1 MDGHSPNGEQHVW
14 AAEILS
20 SGNEHRN
27 VELETTDGGTLQ
39 EPITSTA
46 SASNS
51 HLGGGQA
58 QTATPAANHPPA
70 HTRGLTSRLSGRRQR
85 HESSAEYGTSSAGSA
100 VQEGTAHRTYASLY
114 DSQAAIDVPVYG
126 GRNDTGPAA
135 HQRRRAF
142 GVGELEVED
151 EDAPPPESLLIE
163 RVSELDDVLTGQ
175 PQGRPWNGPQRHPQE
190 QPWNQHQEESQ
201 EYPQDRRQ
209 HVKRGGF
216 VRRAARAVH
225 DRVQDIGGQ
234 AAELTRLGGPLAPP
248 RRRTREPF
256 GDGHIYSEGGR
267 RRRETRLSY
276 RERALR
282 AWRDAR
288 HQDEFFCR
296 VYAYHEGKGATAM
309 VVSRVAQLATL
320 AFVAGLSTFVFG
332 CIDHAKV
339 REQKSLAAVVVPQCA
354 RQLPWSAQA
363 GLMAFA
369 AFWVAQAMRT
379 ALDVPQLL
387 EMRAFFEQVLG
398 VAAADVSTVAW
409 HEVVERMVRLRDAE
423 MRAYSGVARSRVLA
437 HRLTA
442 AGVVNRIMRR
452 ENYMLALFNKEL
464 LDIRVPGLLGPH
476 VLTKALEWNLSF
488 CVMNYLFDER
498 GQLRRRFLRESNRAV
513 LSEGLRRRFH
523 FMAVINLMFAPFIVA
538 FLALYGF
545 FRHFEQLYREPGTL
559 ASRAFT
565 PYARCKLRNF
575 NEVPHAFHRRL
586 AAAHPKATL
595 YLAQFRNY
603 PLIAVA
609 RLVAFVAGAFAALL
623 LLFTVFDNELS
634 LEFEVTRH
642 RTVLFYIGLFS
653 AVLAAARAAVP
664 SDDQEYLHPAWI
676 IRDVLE
682 DLQYMDPAWR
692 GNLHSARVRSEFSV
706 LFSYKLLIFAH
717 ELLGVVTTPF
727 IMLFSLPDC
736 AERLVDFFRD
746 FTVHEPG
753 LGYVCSFAAFDFER
767 HGNVR
772 FSAPTRADP
781 RDDRMASNNGKMEQS
796 FLAFKADY
804 PGWQPRDQAASIFLQ
819 RAEAA
824 RQDLWRSTANPA
836 WQDRLLRNQ
845 HIAGSVYP
853 TGTSLYTPHPRA
865 GFPTMAPVPEGAP
878 PAGGSSLA
886 AAASTSR
893 PASQHPPN
901 TLRSQFAFQPP
912 GFTNLSQH
920 QPQQLSPRHQSLA
933 SQALLPFGPTLGA
946 PVTSAKDK
954 QPMPASSD
962 RLPDH
967 LALSSLPLVASPDMG
982 NSMTFSAIAAQQ
994 PRTFSILNHLYEQQ
1008 GQQ

>member
-1 MDGHSPNGEQHVW
+1 
-14 AAEILS
+14 
-20 SGNEHRN
+20 
-27 VELETTDGGTLQ
+27 
-39 EPITSTA
+39 
-46 SASNS
+46 
-51 HLGGGQA
+51 
-58 QTATPAANHPPA
+58 
-70 HTRGLTSRLSGRRQR
+70 
-85 HESSAEYGTSSAGSA
+85 
-100 VQEGTAHRTYASLY
+100 
-114 DSQAAIDVPVYG
+114 
-126 GRNDTGPAA
+126 
-135 HQRRRAF
+135 
-142 GVGELEVED
+142 
-151 EDAPPPESLLIE
+151 
-163 RVSELDDVLTGQ
+163 
-175 PQGRPWNGPQRHPQE
+175 
-190 QPWNQHQEESQ
+190 
-201 EYPQDRRQ
+201 
-209 HVKRGGF
+209 
-216 VRRAARAVH
+216 
-225 DRVQDIGGQ
+225 
-234 AAELTRLGGPLAPP
+234 
-248 RRRTREPF
+248 
-256 GDGHIYSEGGR
+256 
-267 RRRETRLSY
+267 LSY

-296 VYAYHEGKGATAM
+296 VYAYHAGKGVTAL
-309 VVSRVAQLATL
+309 VVSRAAQLATL

-339 REQKSLAAVVVPQCA
+339 RHQKSLAAVVVPQCA
-354 RQLPWSAQA
+354 RQLPWGVQVGLAAFVAFWMAQA
-363 GLMAFA
+363 L
-369 AFWVAQAMRT
+369 RT
-379 ALDVPQLL
+379 ALDMPQLL

-398 VAAADVSTVAW
+398 VAAADIGTVPW

-423 MRAYSGVARSRVLA
+423 MRAYGGVARSRVLA

-513 LSEGLRRRFH
+513 LSEGLRRRFR
-523 FMAVINLMFAPFIVA
+523 FMAAINLMFAPFIVA

-603 PLIAVA
+603 ALIAVA

-653 AVLAAARAAVP
+653 AVLAAARSAVP
-664 SDDQEYLHPAWI
+664 ADDQEYLHPAWI
-676 IRDVLE
+676 IRDALE

-692 GNLHSARVRSEFSV
+692 GNLHSTRVRSEFSA

-717 ELLGVVTTPF
+717 ELLGVITTPF

-767 HGNVR
+767 HGNVH

-781 RDDRMASNNGKMEQS
+781 RDARMASNNGKMEQS

-804 PGWQPRDQAASIFLQ
+804 PDWHPRDQAASIFLQ
-819 RAEAA
+819 RAE
-824 RQDLWRSTANPA
+824 
-836 WQDRLLRNQ
+836 
-845 HIAGSVYP
+845 
-853 TGTSLYTPHPRA
+853 
-865 GFPTMAPVPEGAP
+865 
-878 PAGGSSLA
+878 
-886 AAASTSR
+886 
-893 PASQHPPN
+893 
-901 TLRSQFAFQPP
+901 
-912 GFTNLSQH
+912 
-920 QPQQLSPRHQSLA
+920 
-933 SQALLPFGPTLGA
+933 
-946 PVTSAKDK
+946 
-954 QPMPASSD
+954 
-962 RLPDH
+962 
-967 LALSSLPLVASPDMG
+967 
-982 NSMTFSAIAAQQ
+982 
-994 PRTFSILNHLYEQQ
+994 
-1008 GQQ
+1008 